1 MTEERRRSH
10 RVKVPLDVAV
20 ESDGSVWQ
28 GKTVHLSHG
37 GVKVALP
44 ADGAKLPV
52 GTGVQ
57 LRFALPGTQ
66 PPISVVGIVWRREPT
81 SLILLFLDLNNETSS
96 DSRLSSKLSRP
107 KRLRLLG

>member
-28 GKTVHLSHG
+28 GKTVHLS
-37 GVKVALP
+37 
-44 ADGAKLPV
+44 
-52 GTGVQ
+52 Q
-57 LRFALPGTQ
+57 
-66 PPISVVGIVWRREPT
+66 T
-81 SLILLFLDLNNETSS
+81 SLILLFLDLNNEDTS